1 MHGQCYIKLWH
12 HHAIF
17 VIHLVSEENE
27 EEDQNKSSG
36 QTTSDLNARLLTT
49 NKKLSYRYTAGR
61 EVDFDDI

>member
-1 MHGQCYIKLWH
+1 M
-12 HHAIF
+12 F